1 MARVRGKQ
9 RLVAASAGKV
19 HAVLLL
25 LAIPGTLM
33 LLIAL
38 LAFSAYAENH
48 MVSSQALILR
58 VATSRRGRPEVA
70 EGVVAREVDRL
81 LRRGDS

>member
-1 MARVRGKQ
+1 
-9 RLVAASAGKV
+9 
-19 HAVLLL
+19 VLLL
-25 LAIPGTLM
+25 LMIPGTL
-33 LLIAL
+33 LLLTGL

-70 EGVVAREVDRL
+70 EGVVAREIERL
-81 LRRGDS
+81 LRQRDL

>member
-1 MARVRGKQ
+1 M
-9 RLVAASAGKV
+9 L
-19 HAVLLL
+19 VLLF
-25 LAIPGTLM
+25 IPGTLM

-70 EGVVAREVDRL
+70 EGVVAREVERL
-81 LRRGDS
+81 LRQNGS

>member
-1 MARVRGKQ
+1 M
-9 RLVAASAGKV
+9 
-19 HAVLLL
+19 LLL

-33 LLIAL
+33 LLIAV

-58 VATSRRGRPEVA
+58 VASSRRGRPEVA
-70 EGVVAREVDRL
+70 EGVVAREVERL
-81 LRRGDS
+81 LHQRDS